1 MESQKWC
8 MIVSLDSAEPTKE
21 DIAVAKQIPEA
32 SIEEYENIARWFK
45 HILSFSA
52 EERYAHQFPDAFVLL
67 CWCSFALLLVA
78 ESCHSSYVPGHRS
91 RFPGDD
97 APAAAAK
104 EEGGDD
110 EFDADDLFGDDDD
123 EDEEAYKLQQARA
136 EAALKAKE
144 ERDAAKAA
152 SGKKKEE
159 PKSQIIF
166 DIKPWDDETNLD
178 EMEKSV
184 REIDIDGATWGAAK
198 KVAIGYGI
206 QKIQIIC
213 TILDNKVP
221 STEIIE
227 ERIVELEDYVQSVD
241 VAAFN
246 KL

>member
-1 MESQKWC
+1 MVKFENLPAKDGL
-8 MIVSLDSAEPTKE
+8 VALDSYLLTSSYVDGVEPTKE

-32 SIEEYENIARWFK
+32 SIEGYENIARWFK
-45 HILSFSA
+45 HILSFSE
-52 EERYAHQFPDAFVLL
+52 EERSH
-67 CWCSFALLLVA
+67 
-78 ESCHSSYVPGHRS
+78 
-91 RFPGDD
+91 FPGDD

-104 EEGGDD
+104 EEDGED
-110 EFDADDLFGDDDD
+110 EFDADDLFGDDED

-184 REIDIDGATWGAAK
+184 REIDIEGATWGAAK

>member
-52 EERYAHQFPDAFVLL
+52 EE
-67 CWCSFALLLVA
+67 
-78 ESCHSSYVPGHRS
+78 RS